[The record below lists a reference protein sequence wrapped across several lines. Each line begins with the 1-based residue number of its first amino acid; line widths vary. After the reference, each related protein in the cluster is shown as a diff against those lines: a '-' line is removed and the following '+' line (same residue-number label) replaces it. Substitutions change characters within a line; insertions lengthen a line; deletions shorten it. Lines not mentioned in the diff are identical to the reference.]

1 MMPPTFSILYLDDE
15 SDNLIAFKAVF
26 RRFFEVYTAESAR
39 EALEILTARKI
50 DLIISDQRMPGMTGV
65 AFFEKIQSTYPTVIR
80 MILTGYSDIQAIVDA
95 INKGKIYYYITK
107 PWKFEE
113 LKVILDNALETYA
126 LRAKNEQLETEKQ
139 ELLVKT
145 LQQEKE
151 HIASQYEVLKNQIN
165 PHFLFNCLNTLAS
178 LIVSDQQ
185 GAVRFTTRFAKMY
198 RNLLE
203 YGEQQLIALEK
214 ELELIDT
221 YLFLQKIRF
230 GNYLNIH
237 KDIPDTRYSLPPFS
251 LQLLVENAI
260 KHNVIS
266 EEYPLEIIIK
276 SGLDALE
283 ISNKINLRPAAE
295 PSTGIGLTNLN
306 LRYQLLGAKGIVCTS
321 ESGVFKVV
329 IPLIPDA

>member
-1 MMPPTFSILYLDDE
+1 MTTTFSILYLDDE
-15 SDNLIAFKAVF
+15 PDNLIAFKAVF
-26 RRFFEVYTAESAR
+26 RRFFEVFTAENAR
-39 EALEILTARKI
+39 EALEILAVQKI

-65 AFFEKIQSTYPTVIR
+65 EFFEKIQDVYPSIIR
-80 MILTGYSDIQAIVDA
+80 MILTGYSDMQAIVDA

-126 LRAKNEQLETEKQ
+126 LRVKNEQLEIEKK
-139 ELLVKT
+139 ELLFKA
-145 LQQEKE
+145 LQQEKA

-203 YGEQQLIALEK
+203 YGGQQLISLEK

-230 GNYLNIH
+230 GNHLTIQKN
-237 KDIPDTRYSLPPFS
+237 IPDTRYALPPFS

-266 EEYPLEIIIK
+266 EDNPLEITIK
-276 SGLDALE
+276 SGVDTLE
-283 ISNKINLRPAAE
+283 VSNKINLRPAAE
-295 PSTGIGLTNLN
+295 TSTGIGLNNLN
-306 LRYQLLGAKGIVCTS
+306 QRYQLLLSRGIVCSAEDGLFT
-321 ESGVFKVV
+321 VI

>member
-1 MMPPTFSILYLDDE
+1 MTTTFSILYLDDE
-15 SDNLIAFKAVF
+15 PDNLIAFKAVF
-26 RRFFEVYTAESAR
+26 RRFFEVSTAENAR
-39 EALEILTARKI
+39 EALAILDSQKI

-65 AFFEKIQSTYPTVIR
+65 EFFEKIQDAHPNIIR
-80 MILTGYSDIQAIVDA
+80 MILTGYSDMQAIIDA

-126 LRAKNEQLETEKQ
+126 LRAKNEQLEVEKK
-139 ELLVKT
+139 ELLFKT
-145 LQQEKE
+145 LQQEKA
-151 HIASQYEVLKNQIN
+151 HIASQYEILKNQIN

-203 YGEQQLIALEK
+203 YGDQQLISLEK
-214 ELELIDT
+214 ELELIET

-230 GNYLNIH
+230 GRHLNVQ
-237 KDIPDTRYSLPPFS
+237 KDIPDTRYALPPFS
-251 LQLLVENAI
+251 LQLLIENAI

-266 EEYPLEIIIK
+266 EEKPLEIIIK
-276 SGLDALE
+276 SGVDTLE
-283 ISNKINLRPAAE
+283 ISNKINLRPTTE
-295 PSTGIGLTNLN
+295 SSTGIGLTNLN
-306 LRYQLLGAKGIVCTS
+306 QRYQLLLSKGIICTA
-321 ESGVFKVV
+321 EGGVFKVV

>member
-1 MMPPTFSILYLDDE
+1 MTTTFSILYLDDE
-15 SDNLIAFKAVF
+15 PDNLIAFKAVF
-26 RRFFEVYTAESAR
+26 RRFFEVYPAENVG
-39 EALEILTARKI
+39 EALAILAVQKI
-50 DLIISDQRMPGMTGV
+50 DLIISDQRMPGITGV
-65 AFFEKIQSTYPTVIR
+65 AFFEKIQEAYPNIIR
-80 MILTGYSDIQAIVDA
+80 MILTGYSDMQAIIDA

-126 LRAKNEQLETEKQ
+126 LRAKNEQLEVEKK
-139 ELLVKT
+139 ELLFKT
-145 LQQEKE
+145 LRQEKA
-151 HIASQYEVLKNQIN
+151 HIASQYEILKNQIN

-203 YGEQQLIALEK
+203 YGDQQLISLEK
-214 ELELIDT
+214 ELELIET

-230 GNYLNIH
+230 GKHLNIQ
-237 KDIPDTRYSLPPFS
+237 KDIPDTRYALPPFS
-251 LQLLVENAI
+251 LQLLIENAI

-266 EEYPLEIIIK
+266 EEKPLEITIK
-276 SGLDALE
+276 SGVDTLE
-283 ISNKINLRPAAE
+283 ISNKINLRPTAE
-295 PSTGIGLTNLN
+295 SSTGIGLTNLN
-306 LRYQLLGAKGIVCTS
+306 QRYQLLLSKGIICTA
-321 ESGVFKVV
+321 EGGVFTVI

>member
-1 MMPPTFSILYLDDE
+1 MTTTFSILYLDDE
-15 SDNLIAFKAVF
+15 PDNLIAFKAVF
-26 RRFFEVYTAESAR
+26 RRFFEVSTAENAR
-39 EALEILTARKI
+39 EALAILDSQKI

-65 AFFEKIQSTYPTVIR
+65 EFFEKIQDAHPNIIR
-80 MILTGYSDIQAIVDA
+80 MILTGYSDMQAIIDA

-126 LRAKNEQLETEKQ
+126 LRAKNEQLEVEKK
-139 ELLVKT
+139 ELLFKT
-145 LQQEKE
+145 LQQEKA
-151 HIASQYEVLKNQIN
+151 HIASQYEILKNQIN

-203 YGEQQLIALEK
+203 YGDQQLISLEK
-214 ELELIDT
+214 ELELIET

-230 GNYLNIH
+230 GRHLNVQ
-237 KDIPDTRYSLPPFS
+237 KDIPDTRYALPPFS
-251 LQLLVENAI
+251 LQLLIENVI

-266 EEYPLEIIIK
+266 EEKPLEIIIK
-276 SGLDALE
+276 SGVDTLE
-283 ISNKINLRPAAE
+283 ISNKINLRPTTE
-295 PSTGIGLTNLN
+295 SSTGIGLTNLN
-306 LRYQLLGAKGIVCTS
+306 QRYQLLLSKGIICTA
-321 ESGVFKVV
+321 EGGVFKVV

>member
-1 MMPPTFSILYLDDE
+1 MTTTFSILYLDDE
-15 SDNLIAFKAVF
+15 PDNLIAFKAVF
-26 RRFFEVYTAESAR
+26 RRFFEVFTAENAR
-39 EALEILTARKI
+39 EAFEILAVQKI

-65 AFFEKIQSTYPTVIR
+65 EFFEKIQDVYPNSIR
-80 MILTGYSDIQAIVDA
+80 MILTGYSDMQAIVDA

-113 LKVILDNALETYA
+113 LKVILDNALETYT
-126 LRAKNEQLETEKQ
+126 LRIKNEQLEIEKK
-139 ELLVKT
+139 ELLFKT
-145 LQQEKE
+145 LQQEKA

-203 YGEQQLIALEK
+203 YGDQQLISLEK

-230 GNYLNIH
+230 GNHLTIQ
-237 KDIPDTRYSLPPFS
+237 KDIPDTRYALPPFS

-266 EEYPLEIIIK
+266 EESPLEITIK
-276 SGLDALE
+276 SGVDALE
-283 ISNKINLRPAAE
+283 VSNKINLRPAAE
-295 PSTGIGLTNLN
+295 PSTGIGLSNLN
-306 LRYQLLGAKGIVCTS
+306 QRYQLLLSRGIVCNV
-321 ESGVFKVV
+321 EDGLFKII

>member
-1 MMPPTFSILYLDDE
+1 MTTTFSILYLDDE
-15 SDNLIAFKAVF
+15 PDNLIAFKAVF
-26 RRFFEVYTAESAR
+26 RRFFEVSTAENVR
-39 EALEILTARKI
+39 EALAILDSQKI

-65 AFFEKIQSTYPTVIR
+65 EFFEKIQDAHPNIIR
-80 MILTGYSDIQAIVDA
+80 MILTGYSDMQAIIDA

-126 LRAKNEQLETEKQ
+126 LRAKNEQLEVEKK
-139 ELLVKT
+139 ELLFKT
-145 LQQEKE
+145 LQQEKA
-151 HIASQYEVLKNQIN
+151 HIASQYEILKNQIN

-203 YGEQQLIALEK
+203 YGDQQLISLEK
-214 ELELIDT
+214 ELELIET

-230 GNYLNIH
+230 GRHLNIQ
-237 KDIPDTRYSLPPFS
+237 KDISDTRYALPPFS
-251 LQLLVENAI
+251 LQLLIENAI
-260 KHNVIS
+260 KHNIIS
-266 EEYPLEIIIK
+266 EEKPLEISIK
-276 SGLDALE
+276 SGVDTLE
-283 ISNKINLRPAAE
+283 ISNKINLRPTAE
-295 PSTGIGLTNLN
+295 SSTGIGLTNLN
-306 LRYQLLGAKGIVCTS
+306 QRYQLLLSKGIVCTT
-321 ESGVFKVV
+321 EGGFFTVI

>member
-1 MMPPTFSILYLDDE
+1 MTTTFSILYLDDE
-15 SDNLIAFKAVF
+15 PDNLIAFKAVF
-26 RRFFEVYTAESAR
+26 RRFFEVFTAENAR
-39 EALEILTARKI
+39 EALEILAVQKI

-65 AFFEKIQSTYPTVIR
+65 EFFEKIQDVYPSIIR
-80 MILTGYSDIQAIVDA
+80 MILTGYSDMQAIVDA

-126 LRAKNEQLETEKQ
+126 LRVKNEQLEIEKK
-139 ELLVKT
+139 ELLFKA
-145 LQQEKE
+145 LQQEKA

-203 YGEQQLIALEK
+203 YGGQQLISLEK

-230 GNYLNIH
+230 GNHLTIQKN
-237 KDIPDTRYSLPPFS
+237 IPDTRYALPPFS

-266 EEYPLEIIIK
+266 EDNPLEITIK
-276 SGLDALE
+276 SGVDTLE
-283 ISNKINLRPAAE
+283 VSNKINLRPAAE
-295 PSTGIGLTNLN
+295 TSTGIGLNNLN
-306 LRYQLLGAKGIVCTS
+306 QRYQLLLSRGIVCTAD
-321 ESGVFKVV
+321 GGLFTVI

>member
-1 MMPPTFSILYLDDE
+1 MTTTFSILYLDDE
-15 SDNLIAFKAVF
+15 PDNLIAFKAVF
-26 RRFFEVYTAESAR
+26 RRFFEVFTAENAR
-39 EALEILTARKI
+39 EALEILAVQKI

-65 AFFEKIQSTYPTVIR
+65 EFFEKIQDVYPSIIR
-80 MILTGYSDIQAIVDA
+80 MILTGYSDMQAIVDA

-126 LRAKNEQLETEKQ
+126 LRVKNEQLEIEKK
-139 ELLVKT
+139 ELLFKA
-145 LQQEKE
+145 LQQEKA

-203 YGEQQLIALEK
+203 YGGQQLISLEK

-230 GNYLNIH
+230 GNHLTIQKN
-237 KDIPDTRYSLPPFS
+237 IPDTRYALPPFS

-266 EEYPLEIIIK
+266 EDNPLEITIK
-276 SGLDALE
+276 SGVDTLE
-283 ISNKINLRPAAE
+283 VSNKINLRPAAE
-295 PSTGIGLTNLN
+295 PSTGIGLSNLSQ
-306 LRYQLLGAKGIVCTS
+306 RYQLLLSRGIVCTAD
-321 ESGVFKVV
+321 GGLFTVI

>member
-1 MMPPTFSILYLDDE
+1 MTTTFSILYLDDE
-15 SDNLIAFKAVF
+15 PDNLIAFKAVF
-26 RRFFEVYTAESAR
+26 RRFFEVFTAENAR
-39 EALEILTARKI
+39 EALEILAVQKI

-65 AFFEKIQSTYPTVIR
+65 EFFEKIQDVYPSIIR
-80 MILTGYSDIQAIVDA
+80 MILTGYSDMQAIVDA

-126 LRAKNEQLETEKQ
+126 LRVKNEQLEIEKK
-139 ELLVKT
+139 ELLFKA
-145 LQQEKE
+145 LQQEKA

-203 YGEQQLIALEK
+203 YGGQQLISLEK

-230 GNYLNIH
+230 GNHLTIQKN
-237 KDIPDTRYSLPPFS
+237 IPDTRYALPPFS

-266 EEYPLEIIIK
+266 EDNPLEITIK
-276 SGLDALE
+276 SGVDVLE
-283 ISNKINLRPAAE
+283 VSNKINLRPAAE
-295 PSTGIGLTNLN
+295 PSTGIGLSNLSQ
-306 LRYQLLGAKGIVCTS
+306 RYQLLLSRGIVCSAEDGLFT
-321 ESGVFKVV
+321 VI